1 MLNPVWLK
9 SLVAI
14 VQTGSFQS
22 AARAL
27 GLAQPTVSQHLQK
40 LEEQVGVT
48 LVQRSRSGCQ
58 PTTRALAFM
67 PHATALLDMHARAL
81 EALHGNRERVGAS
94 SNIGTYLLL
103 PFVRN
108 YLTTANE
115 RGEVDLRIA
124 ANPDVA
130 DQLLA
135 GQLDAAIMEW
145 WLPHPDFEHR
155 LWRVEPL
162 VLIVSPDHAL
172 AEAGCIE
179 RDRLVDLPMLG
190 GEPGSGTGRLL
201 TEYFGE
207 LGVPRSGMQ
216 LGSTEAVKQAVRAGL
231 GVSLV
236 MASAVQDEVRSG
248 ALVSTVRLRRTEYL
262 HYTGQCGLGAG
273 AHVHRLSGK
282 PDAIDADHGA
292 SPRTKRAQPSGS
304 DTGHFTVTDCSPSD
318 SSIITD
324 AAVGRLGVALNGTNA
339 GNAAGS

>member
-67 PHATALLDMHARAL
+67 PHATALL
-81 EALHGNRERVGAS
+81 
-94 SNIGTYLLL
+94 GTYLLQ

-248 ALVSTVRLRRTEYL
+248 ALVALPIPGLEKRLQLIWRKPPGNLHPPGFVRHLLEEADL
-262 HYTGQCGLGAG
+262 AG
-273 AHVHRLSGK
+273 
-282 PDAIDADHGA
+282 
-292 SPRTKRAQPSGS
+292 
-304 DTGHFTVTDCSPSD
+304 
-318 SSIITD
+318 
-324 AAVGRLGVALNGTNA
+324 
-339 GNAAGS
+339 

>member
-94 SNIGTYLLL
+94 TNIGTYLLQ

-145 WLPHPDFEHR
+145 WLPHPDFEPP
-155 LWRVEPL
+155 PL
-162 VLIVSPDHAL
+162 
-172 AEAGCIE
+172 AG
-179 RDRLVDLPMLG
+179 
-190 GEPGSGTGRLL
+190 
-201 TEYFGE
+201 
-207 LGVPRSGMQ
+207 
-216 LGSTEAVKQAVRAGL
+216 RA
-231 GVSLV
+231 
-236 MASAVQDEVRSG
+236 
-248 ALVSTVRLRRTEYL
+248 
-262 HYTGQCGLGAG
+262 AG
-273 AHVHRLSGK
+273 AYRQ
-282 PDAIDADHGA
+282 
-292 SPRTKRAQPSGS
+292 PRP
-304 DTGHFTVTDCSPSD
+304 C
-318 SSIITD
+318 
-324 AAVGRLGVALNGTNA
+324 A
-339 GNAAGS
+339 G

>member
-94 SNIGTYLLL
+94 TNIGTYLLQ

-115 RGEVDLRIA
+115 
-124 ANPDVA
+124 
-130 DQLLA
+130 
-135 GQLDAAIMEW
+135 
-145 WLPHPDFEHR
+145 
-155 LWRVEPL
+155 
-162 VLIVSPDHAL
+162 
-172 AEAGCIE
+172 
-179 RDRLVDLPMLG
+179 
-190 GEPGSGTGRLL
+190 
-201 TEYFGE
+201 
-207 LGVPRSGMQ
+207 
-216 LGSTEAVKQAVRAGL
+216 
-231 GVSLV
+231 
-236 MASAVQDEVRSG
+236 
-248 ALVSTVRLRRTEYL
+248 
-262 HYTGQCGLGAG
+262 
-273 AHVHRLSGK
+273 
-282 PDAIDADHGA
+282 
-292 SPRTKRAQPSGS
+292 
-304 DTGHFTVTDCSPSD
+304 
-318 SSIITD
+318 
-324 AAVGRLGVALNGTNA
+324 
-339 GNAAGS
+339 

>member
-94 SNIGTYLLL
+94 SNIGTYLLQ

-135 GQLDAAIMEW
+135 GQLDAAIM
-145 WLPHPDFEHR
+145 D
-155 LWRVEPL
+155 
-162 VLIVSPDHAL
+162 
-172 AEAGCIE
+172 G
-179 RDRLVDLPMLG
+179 RDRKAGAVAGVTHTRSPISLARKVMEGSPHVFMAGDGANAFAKDSGLEQVDP
-190 GEPGSGTGRLL
+190 S
-201 TEYFGE
+201 YF
-207 LGVPRSGMQ
+207 
-216 LGSTEAVKQAVRAGL
+216 
-231 GVSLV
+231 
-236 MASAVQDEVRSG
+236 
-248 ALVSTVRLRRTEYL
+248 RTEERWQQL
-262 HYTGQCGLGAG
+262 
-273 AHVHRLSGK
+273 
-282 PDAIDADHGA
+282 
-292 SPRTKRAQPSGS
+292 
-304 DTGHFTVTDCSPSD
+304 
-318 SSIITD
+318 
-324 AAVGRLGVALNGTNA
+324 
-339 GNAAGS
+339 

>member
-94 SNIGTYLLL
+94 TNIGTYLLQ

-207 LGVPRSGMQ
+207 LGVPRSG
-216 LGSTEAVKQAVRAGL
+216 
-231 GVSLV
+231 
-236 MASAVQDEVRSG
+236 
-248 ALVSTVRLRRTEYL
+248 
-262 HYTGQCGLGAG
+262 
-273 AHVHRLSGK
+273 
-282 PDAIDADHGA
+282 IDRK
-292 SPRTKRAQPSGS
+292 S
-304 DTGHFTVTDCSPSD
+304 V
-318 SSIITD
+318 
-324 AAVGRLGVALNGTNA
+324 V
-339 GNAAGS
+339 

>member
-94 SNIGTYLLL
+94 SNIGTYLLQ

-216 LGSTEAVKQAVRAGL
+216 LGSTEAVKQAVRAYSASAKVICFIGKL
-231 GVSLV
+231 GGWGRGILPNQKVFIRVSL
-236 MASAVQDEVRSG
+236 G
-248 ALVSTVRLRRTEYL
+248 
-262 HYTGQCGLGAG
+262 
-273 AHVHRLSGK
+273 
-282 PDAIDADHGA
+282 
-292 SPRTKRAQPSGS
+292 
-304 DTGHFTVTDCSPSD
+304 
-318 SSIITD
+318 
-324 AAVGRLGVALNGTNA
+324 
-339 GNAAGS
+339 

>member
-94 SNIGTYLLL
+94 TNIGTYLLQ

-108 YLTTANE
+108 Y
-115 RGEVDLRIA
+115 
-124 ANPDVA
+124 
-130 DQLLA
+130 
-135 GQLDAAIMEW
+135 IMEW

-248 ALVSTVRLRRTEYL
+248 ALVALPIPGLEKRLQLIWRKPPGNLHPPGFVRHLLEEADL
-262 HYTGQCGLGAG
+262 AG
-273 AHVHRLSGK
+273 
-282 PDAIDADHGA
+282 
-292 SPRTKRAQPSGS
+292 
-304 DTGHFTVTDCSPSD
+304 
-318 SSIITD
+318 
-324 AAVGRLGVALNGTNA
+324 
-339 GNAAGS
+339 